1 LKVVGLTGGIGS
13 GKSTVAK
20 MFERLDIPIYYSDD
34 EAKNLMNS
42 SKKIRESLIALFGQ
56 HTYENGAL
64 NRPYVAGLVFH
75 NKNKLNELNAIVHP
89 EVKSNFLEWVARQ
102 NTAYVIQENPLIFEN
117 KSQNDFDFVITVT
130 APVQIRVQ
138 RVMERDGSTEYQ
150 VFSRVKNQ
158 LEDEIK
164 INQSDFV
171 ITNDDLK
178 DTKDQVRHIHKQL
191 LAQFP

>member
-1 LKVVGLTGGIGS
+1 MKVVGLTGGIGS

-56 HTYENGAL
+56 DTYENREL
-64 NRPYVAGLVFH
+64 NRPYVAGLVFN
-75 NKNKLNELNAIVHP
+75 NKDKLNELNAIVHP
-89 EVKSNFLEWVARQ
+89 EVKRNFLEWVERQ

-117 KSQNDFDFVITVT
+117 KSQNDFDYVITVT

-138 RVMERDGSTEYQ
+138 RVMERDGSTKNQ

-164 INQSDFV
+164 IKQSDFV

-178 DTKDQVRHIHKQL
+178 HTKDQVRHIHKQL
-191 LAQFP
+191 LTQFP